1 MQVQAFRVSE
11 VLRGHTAIAA
21 VVGQDAGGRTLRLEV
36 PAAEAAAIGSGDV
49 LVIGWA
55 RVEVPAAAMAAD
67 RSVPSSAATAAS
79 MASMASPSEIGSGR
93 FDEVDGQAAI
103 VDAVFTASSGAM
115 TMASPAAA
123 STAQQVGAS
132 AGTAP
137 ESLGRSAAAPVDAS
151 TGTTLAG
158 LARTAESE
166 FRRLFGVR

>member
-1 MQVQAFRVSE
+1 MQLQAFRVSE

-21 VVGQDAGGRTLRLEV
+21 VIGQDAGGRTLRLEV

-79 MASMASPSEIGSGR
+79 LASMASPSEIGSGR

-103 VDAVFTASSGAM
+103 VDAVFTGSSAAIATAPPAAS
-115 TMASPAAA
+115 MAS
-123 STAQQVGAS
+123 QVGEAAGS
-132 AGTAP
+132 AL
-137 ESLGRSAAAPVDAS
+137 ESIARS
-151 TGTTLAG
+151 
-158 LARTAESE
+158 AESE

>member
-21 VVGQDAGGRTLRLEV
+21 VIGQDAGGRTLRLEV

-55 RVEVPAAAMAAD
+55 RIDVPAAVMAAE
-67 RSVPSSAATAAS
+67 RSVPSAAATAAS
-79 MASMASPSEIGSGR
+79 VTSPSEVGSGR

-103 VDAVFTASSGAM
+103 VDAVFTASSGAI
-115 TMASPAAA
+115 TVASPAAA
-123 STAQQVGAS
+123 STVSQIGAS

-166 FRRLFGVR
+166 FRRLFGIR